1 MRLASSVHVADDG
14 EGLSMFKHWR
24 VALLSA
30 LTTAL
35 LILIALNWST
45 GETRLKH
52 VIQPLYEVDSPAFRR
67 SLNRL
72 LGHSIANGNRV
83 EALHNGDE
91 IFPAMLEAIRSA
103 KHSINFEIYIY
114 WEGEIGRVFTEA
126 LCQKAREGV
135 KVHILIDWVGSA
147 DIDDRSIEQMKDA
160 GIQLQFYR
168 PLKWYTLNRLNNRT
182 HRRILVVDGR
192 VGFTGGVGIADQWQ
206 GHAQNPDHWR
216 DSHFKVEGP
225 VVGEM
230 QGAFML
236 NWMKVS
242 PELLHGD
249 EYFPPTSPIG
259 DAEAQMFTSSAG
271 GNDESVR
278 LMYLLAIAS
287 AKRDIRIANAYF
299 VPDDLA
305 MEQLILARKRGV
317 SVEVIMPG
325 PYNDQPMTRLASQ
338 ALWGDLLKAGIK
350 IYLYQPTMFHTK
362 VMIVDDIFVS
372 VGSTNF
378 DNRSFQLNDEA
389 NLNVFDREFA
399 AKEVAAFERD
409 KAQSQLVRFKDWKER
424 PWYERV
430 LERPAIWMRSQ
441 L

>member
-1 MRLASSVHVADDG
+1 MLRR
-14 EGLSMFKHWR
+14 WR
-24 VALLSA
+24 IALVSALLTSFV
-30 LTTAL
+30 
-35 LILIALNWST
+35 ILFAINWSS
-45 GETRLKH
+45 GDTRLKH
-52 VIQPLYEVDSPAFRR
+52 VIEPLYEVDSPAFRR

-72 LGHSIANGNRV
+72 LGGPVTEGNRV
-83 EALHNGDE
+83 QALHNGNE

-114 WEGEIGRVFTEA
+114 WKGEIGRIFTEA

-135 KVHILIDWVGSA
+135 KVHILIDWVGSS
-147 DIDDRSIEQMKDA
+147 DIDEAYVEQMNKA
-160 GIQLQFYR
+160 GIQVQFYR

-192 VGFTGGVGIADQWQ
+192 VGFTGGVGVGDEWR
-206 GHAQNPDHWR
+206 GNAQDPDHWR
-216 DSHFKVEGP
+216 DSHFRVEGP

-242 PELLHGD
+242 PKLLHGD
-249 EYFPPTSPIG
+249 EYFPALPRAG
-259 DAEAQMFTSSAG
+259 EAEGQMFTSSAG

-287 AKRDIRIANAYF
+287 AKHTVRIANAYF

-305 MEQLILARKRGV
+305 MEQMILARKRGV
-317 SVEVIMPG
+317 SIEVIMPG
-325 PYNDQPMTRLASQ
+325 PYNDQPLTRLGSE
-338 ALWGDLLKAGIK
+338 ALWGDLLQAGVK
-350 IYLYQPTMFHTK
+350 IYLYQPTMYHNK
-362 VMIVDDIFVS
+362 VMIVDDIFVT

-389 NLNVFDREFA
+389 NLNIFDRSFA
-399 AKEVAAFERD
+399 ATEIEAFEND
-409 KAQSQLVRFKDWKER
+409 KARSRLVTWEDWKAR
-424 PWYERV
+424 PWYRKL
-430 LERPAIWMRSQ
+430 LEIPASWLRSQ

>member
-1 MRLASSVHVADDG
+1 MLERWRIAVLSV
-14 EGLSMFKHWR
+14 
-24 VALLSA
+24 

-35 LILIALNWST
+35 VILIGMNWSS

-52 VIQPLYEVDSPAFRR
+52 TIEPLYEVDSPAFRR

-72 LGHSIANGNRV
+72 LGPSFTPGNRI
-83 EALHNGDE
+83 EALHNGVE
-91 IFPAMLEAIRSA
+91 IFPAMLDAIRSA

-114 WEGEIGRVFTEA
+114 WKGEIGRTFTAE
-126 LCQKAREGV
+126 LCKKAREGV
-135 KVHILIDWVGSA
+135 AVHILVDWLGSA
-147 DIDDRSIEQMKDA
+147 DIDESYVEQMKDA

-168 PLKWYTLNRLNNRT
+168 PLKWYTLDRLNNRT

-192 VGFTGGVGIADQWQ
+192 VGFTGGVGVADEWQ
-206 GHAQNPDHWR
+206 GNADSPKHWR
-216 DSHFKVEGP
+216 DSHFRVEGP
-225 VVGEM
+225 VVGQM

-242 PELLHGD
+242 PDLLHGD
-249 EYFPPTSPIG
+249 EYFPPLGTEG
-259 DAEAQMFTSSAG
+259 EADAQMFSSSAG
-271 GNDESVR
+271 GDDESVR

-287 AKRDIRIANAYF
+287 ARKNIRIANAYF

-305 MEQLILARKRGV
+305 IDQLLAARKRGV
-317 SVEVIMPG
+317 AIEVIMPG

-338 ALWGDLLKAGIK
+338 ARWEELLKAGVAIHT
-350 IYLYQPTMFHTK
+350 YQPTMFHNK

-378 DNRSFQLNDEA
+378 DSRSFQLNDEA
-389 NLNVFDREFA
+389 NLNILDRAFA
-399 AKEVAAFERD
+399 AQEISAFERD
-409 KAQSQLVRFKDWKER
+409 KARSKLITLEDWHQR
-424 PWYERV
+424 PWYERTM
-430 LERPAIWMRSQ
+430 EFPATWVRSQ